1 MGSIPPRRM
10 QPLLHRALGRPFE
23 PVFDEHARSA
33 DPSFSRCA
41 LPWSSQHSVRELIEP
56 KGDKRYIRR
65 DNRGHFTDDQVS
77 KGNSD
82 AANRRSKSTTEAP
95 KGEGD
100 KGKTTR

>member
-1 MGSIPPRRM
+1 M
-10 QPLLHRALGRPFE
+10 AK
-23 PVFDEHARSA
+23 
-33 DPSFSRCA
+33 
-41 LPWSSQHSVRELIEP
+41 RELVEP

-77 KGNSD
+77 KGRSD
-82 AANRRSKSTTEAP
+82 AANRRSKSKTEAP